1 MPFHV
6 GHEWNSFWMEYITRF
21 KWILRKPQSW
31 PFLTLSYGRIT
42 DASKHGPRR
51 RAALRRL
58 HLAGNY
64 KGRPKGK
71 KKKTCNSRALRLWKR
86 HWQAQAV
93 NVDHS
98 QQETP
103 LTDGNVT
110 GSGRS
115 GSWLQGATAG
125 LTVLSDAHSQKAL
138 WFLDPLKYLI
148 SEVYEALQENEED
161 VRTNALLRRRAEC
174 AVLLREL
181 CLSGYTPCRMK
192 GPFSP
197 PAAPG
202 PELKTAAREA
212 VRPPLVQGSLGV
224 LPSSNIPRGQLRLPV
239 RCGGHC
245 PPHSSC
251 PCPALHL
258 GPKSNF

>member
-1 MPFHV
+1 MQANMAPEDV
-6 GHEWNSFWMEYITRF
+6 PPWGGCTWLGTTRA
-21 KWILRKPQSW
+21 
-31 PFLTLSYGRIT
+31 T
-42 DASKHGPRR
+42 
-51 RAALRRL
+51 
-58 HLAGNY
+58 
-64 KGRPKGK
+64 PKVNK

-98 QQETP
+98 QQETS

-110 GSGRS
+110 SLECS
-115 GSWLQGATAG
+115 GSWLQSGAVG
-125 LTVLSDAHSQKAL
+125 LTVLSDAHLQKAL
-138 WFLDPLKYLI
+138 WFLNPLKYLI

-161 VRTNALLRRRAEC
+161 VRTNALLRGRAEC

-202 PELKTAAREA
+202 PELKTAAQEA

-224 LPSSNIPRGQLRLPV
+224 LPSSNIPRGRLRLPV
-239 RCGGHC
+239 RCSSHC
-245 PPHSSC
+245 PLHSSC
-251 PCPALHL
+251 PRPALHL